1 MCGFLAEFNLNDD
14 YSDGLKPTIDSNA
27 EAYILRRGPDGL
39 QKLKE
44 ENFEISFAR
53 LAITDI
59 EHGVQ
64 PFYTTNGFLAFGNGE
79 IYIPNY
85 VYCMYLSI

>member
-39 QKLKE
+39 QKLKDHCKLGRSASKCLC
-44 ENFEISFAR
+44 IAGTKSFQS
-53 LAITDI
+53 
-59 EHGVQ
+59 HH
-64 PFYTTNGFLAFGNGE
+64 
-79 IYIPNY
+79 
-85 VYCMYLSI
+85 